1 MKPLSTTSSVSIRTS
16 TTIAIKTS
24 ASLSSI
30 LFAVLLAASVL
41 PVMNV
46 NNEAVMLDANNRDRR
61 YRRNTGGPRRRRQ
74 RRRSP
79 PSLLP
84 LVALFILSR
93 RTCDYECRRLTKILD
108 KRVWRQWYL
117 VEVYLVDNDDDDDVV
132 SALWRNL
139 SLYYRFTVGLSA
151 GHAMRLGIQTTS
163 HWVRGWEQDICS
175 SSMSAFIKIIQRRR
189 ITPTSDKLL

>member
-1 MKPLSTTSSVSIRTS
+1 MKPLSTTCWVSTGTS
-16 TTIAIKTS
+16 TTIAIKMS
-24 ASLSSI
+24 ASLSST

-46 NNEAVMLDANNRDRR
+46 NNEAVMLNANNRDRR

-84 LVALFILSR
+84 LVALFILSW

-117 VEVYLVDNDDDDDVV
+117 
-132 SALWRNL
+132 R
-139 SLYYRFTVGLSA
+139 
-151 GHAMRLGIQTTS
+151 GIPC
-163 HWVRGWEQDICS
+163 R
-175 SSMSAFIKIIQRRR
+175 QRRR
-189 ITPTSDKLL
+189 RRRLSSLAEPIALLQIHCGLICRTRDALGNSDKPLS

>member
-1 MKPLSTTSSVSIRTS
+1 MKLLWTCSVSTGTS
-16 TTIAIKTS
+16 TTIVIKMS
-24 ASLSSI
+24 ASLSST

-46 NNEAVMLDANNRDRR
+46 NNEAVMLNANNRDRR

-74 RRRSP
+74 RHRSP

-84 LVALFILSR
+84 LVALFILSW

-117 VEVYLVDNDDDDDVV
+117 VEVYLVDNDDNDDVV
-132 SALWRNL
+132 STVWRNP
-139 SLYYRFTVGLSA
+139 SLYYRFTVSLSA
-151 GHAMRLGIQTTS
+151 GHAMLLGIQTS
-163 HWVRGWEQDICS
+163 HWAKGWEQDIR
-175 SSMSAFIKIIQRRR
+175 M
-189 ITPTSDKLL
+189 

>member
-1 MKPLSTTSSVSIRTS
+1 MKPLSTTSSVSTRTS

-24 ASLSSI
+24 ASLSST

-117 VEVYLVDNDDDDDVV
+117 VEVYLVRATTTTTM
-132 SALWRNL
+132 SFQHFGGT
-139 SLYYRFTVGLSA
+139 YRF
-151 GHAMRLGIQTTS
+151 
-163 HWVRGWEQDICS
+163 
-175 SSMSAFIKIIQRRR
+175 
-189 ITPTSDKLL
+189 ITDSP